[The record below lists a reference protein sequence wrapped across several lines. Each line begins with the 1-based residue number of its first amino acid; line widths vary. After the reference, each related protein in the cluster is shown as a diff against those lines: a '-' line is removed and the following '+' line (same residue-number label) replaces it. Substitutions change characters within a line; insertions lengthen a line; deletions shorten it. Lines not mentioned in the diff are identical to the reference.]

1 MPSNKSTKTKTKR
14 KRKSKKTTKAAA
26 VTAAPATASVEQ
38 TAPVVNET
46 TSATSVADDAVTAVT
61 EVVVEDSSTG
71 NVVEGDS
78 TPVVDDVTVVETNS
92 TADANQVTVEA
103 TSLSVT
109 QRALSLCDSVKG
121 LTAIVRALQ
130 KEATDLRKD
139 VQRQSKQ
146 LEKLQNSKN
155 RTKRKTNH
163 RSGIMQPHPIAK
175 KLLKFMHSVSE
186 KSTHVQEYSRVDVLK
201 AVSKYVKEKG
211 LQDTNNA
218 RFIELDSKLARIF
231 PNLKGKTGTDR
242 LQFTSVMTNIAPH
255 FPPKK
260 VKGASASAPVSS

>member
-1 MPSNKSTKTKTKR
+1 MPSNKSAKTKR
-14 KRKSKKTTKAAA
+14 KRKSKKTTKV
-26 VTAAPATASVEQ
+26 VTTPATSSVEQ

-46 TSATSVADDAVTAVT
+46 TPASSVANDAAVTDVT
-61 EVVVEDSSTG
+61 EVVVED
-71 NVVEGDS
+71 NVTASVENSDS
-78 TPVVDDVTVVETNS
+78 TPVDNAGDTNS
-92 TADANQVTVEA
+92 TNQVTVEA

-121 LTAIVRALQ
+121 LNAVVRALQ
-130 KEATDLRKD
+130 KEATDLRKE
-139 VQRQSKQ
+139 VQRQAKQ

-163 RSGIMQPHPIAK
+163 RSGIMQPHPISK
-175 KLLKFMHSVSE
+175 KLLKFMHSVTE

-201 AVSKYVKEKG
+201 AISAYVKEKG
-211 LQDTNNA
+211 LQDTDNA
-218 RFIELDSKLARIF
+218 RYIELDSKLTRIF

-260 VKGASASAPVSS
+260 VKGASASAPAPTSS

>member
-1 MPSNKSTKTKTKR
+1 MPSKNKTKR
-14 KRKSKKTTKAAA
+14 KRKSKKTT
-26 VTAAPATASVEQ
+26 TAPATATVEQ

-46 TSATSVADDAVTAVT
+46 TSASSVDDTSATLT
-61 EVVVEDSSTG
+61 EVVVEDSSAT
-71 NVVEGDS
+71 NVDNSSSVDNTEAVVNEG
-78 TPVVDDVTVVETNS
+78 NS
-92 TADANQVTVEA
+92 TNQVTVNA

-109 QRALSLCDSVKG
+109 ERALSLCDSVKG
-121 LTAIVRALQ
+121 LNAIVRALQ
-130 KEATDLRKD
+130 KEATDLRKE
-139 VQRQSKQ
+139 VQRQAKQ

-163 RSGIMQPHPIAK
+163 RSGIMQPHPVAK
-175 KLLKFMHSVSE
+175 KLLKFMHSVTD

-201 AVSKYVKEKG
+201 AISAYVKDND
-211 LQDTNNA
+211 LQDTENA
-218 RFIELDSKLARIF
+218 RYINLDSKLTKIF

-260 VKGASASAPVSS
+260 TKATSVSASS